1 MKYKRIKPNQYRGLL
16 YLVVID
22 MTLCMILIF
31 LRKWIKIK
39 GLITI
44 TGLGGL
50 LGIAIAL
57 WKRKAIR
64 YAFLFNDFIMRQE
77 IVQYT
82 YDKNKKR
89 IDYYPQMFFKEEN
102 GILYFKLRLDGSIIS
117 RKFRDLAQPLS
128 DFFKMVLVE
137 SYEELGFITYGL
149 EIGELKQEIYKSLS
163 ELPELEE
170 HGRIKLGNREIPWL
184 TAYHIILTGNTG
196 SGKSEVAMML
206 MYLLKKQNVEV
217 VYCDPKHDEKMKRFC
232 DAYDIEYY
240 SDQEEIARCVAS
252 LQKELILREGDLE
265 KGGLSRA
272 QFSIEKYLFFDEL
285 LAYSVVATGAN
296 YKIVSSAIAS
306 LVLAGR
312 GKNLYV
318 CLITQRADVGSKS
331 ILDGFTRDS
340 IYTRIVMGQASTT
353 AQEMVFGNEFAKV
366 KNTHKEI
373 GSGLIFRVGINSRPQ
388 ELFVPFIHKK

>member
-137 SYEELGFITYGL
+137 SYEELVDQIINNWLHFTKRLLVKFHRAYKSNDRL
-149 EIGELKQEIYKSLS
+149 LDLHLLHQNIYK
-163 ELPELEE
+163 
-170 HGRIKLGNREIPWL
+170 
-184 TAYHIILTGNTG
+184 
-196 SGKSEVAMML
+196 
-206 MYLLKKQNVEV
+206 
-217 VYCDPKHDEKMKRFC
+217 FC
-232 DAYDIEYY
+232 
-240 SDQEEIARCVAS
+240 
-252 LQKELILREGDLE
+252 LQVP
-265 KGGLSRA
+265 A
-272 QFSIEKYLFFDEL
+272 
-285 LAYSVVATGAN
+285 
-296 YKIVSSAIAS
+296 
-306 LVLAGR
+306 
-312 GKNLYV
+312 LY
-318 CLITQRADVGSKS
+318 
-331 ILDGFTRDS
+331 
-340 IYTRIVMGQASTT
+340 
-353 AQEMVFGNEFAKV
+353 
-366 KNTHKEI
+366 
-373 GSGLIFRVGINSRPQ
+373 
-388 ELFVPFIHKK
+388 